1 MRRTFLYLKRHAV
14 KNAPLLRV
22 DLCSHFEKIV
32 AEHPVVNLDR
42 GGKKKREK
50 KRERKEEK
58 KDGEEM
64 DSKGSQ
70 IP

>member
-1 MRRTFLYLKRHAV
+1 
-14 KNAPLLRV
+14 
-22 DLCSHFEKIV
+22 
-32 AEHPVVNLDR
+32 VNLDR